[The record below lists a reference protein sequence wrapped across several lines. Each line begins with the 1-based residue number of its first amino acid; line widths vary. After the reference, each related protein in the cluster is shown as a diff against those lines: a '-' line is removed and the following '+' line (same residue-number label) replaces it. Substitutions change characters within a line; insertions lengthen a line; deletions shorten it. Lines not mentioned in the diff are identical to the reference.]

1 MLINV
6 SKLTR
11 NLSYFTIGPSSAS
24 SEVNSIRTNPWSE
37 LKQKNQILNSICQLV
52 TKIARETVNES
63 NVVNVLE
70 QFISDPNQSMRHMSR
85 VWGEVTFLL
94 SRFSLLNN
102 H

>member
-1 MLINV
+1 M
-6 SKLTR
+6 
-11 NLSYFTIGPSSAS
+11 
-24 SEVNSIRTNPWSE
+24 NSIRTNPWSE
-37 LKQKNQILNSICQLV
+37 LKRKNQILNSICQLV

-85 VWGEVTFLL
+85 VWGEVTCLV